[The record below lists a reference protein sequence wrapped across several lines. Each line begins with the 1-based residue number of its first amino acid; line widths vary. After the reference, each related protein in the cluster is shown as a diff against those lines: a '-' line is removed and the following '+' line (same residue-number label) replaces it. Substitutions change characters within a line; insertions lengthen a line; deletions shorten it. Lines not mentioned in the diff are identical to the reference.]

1 MDDLPERRR
10 QGAMERHIQTVLTG
24 IVAAL
29 LAWVGV
35 SLLDLRDRT
44 TRLEVQTLNVEALV
58 REGAAD
64 RFRLSDWARE
74 KTRIDE
80 RYSDLARRV
89 DVLERRR

>member
-10 QGAMERHIQTVLTG
+10 QGVMERHIQTVLTG

-44 TRLEVQTLNVEALV
+44 TRLEVQTLNVEALI

-74 KTRIDE
+74 KARLDE
-80 RYSDLARRV
+80 RYLDLARRV